1 MVVVHGKN
9 ELYFY
14 EHSKPNNFPE
24 KWATVDSI
32 ESINS
37 RSRTT
42 KAIQVVNRSCRQWN
56 IWLMNCLSGV
66 W

>member
-9 ELYFY
+9 ELDFY

-37 RSRTT
+37 RFRTT
-42 KAIQVVNRSCRQWN
+42 KAT
-56 IWLMNCLSGV
+56 
-66 W
+66 